1 MLLNLD
7 SDQVVKHPRLL
18 SFTTQLKAGK
28 GLTIVGNVLEGT
40 YLTKDAESKRA
51 EQVEWK
57 CTHLEARTHKM
68 SQVMILPTTICT
80 PLFYQNCF
88 NDLFTTT

>member
-40 YLTKDAESKRA
+40 YLTKEGEAKKA
-51 EQVEWK
+51 EQV
-57 CTHLEARTHKM
+57 
-68 SQVMILPTTICT
+68 
-80 PLFYQNCF
+80 
-88 NDLFTTT
+88 